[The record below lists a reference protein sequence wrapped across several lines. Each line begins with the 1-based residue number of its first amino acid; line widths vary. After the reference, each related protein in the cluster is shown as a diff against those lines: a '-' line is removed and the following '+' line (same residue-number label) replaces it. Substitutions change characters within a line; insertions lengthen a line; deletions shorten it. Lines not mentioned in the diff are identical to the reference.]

1 LLQEVFSLHPG
12 EEERRVVNKL
22 RWLLIL
28 VLVLLV
34 FVGVELYRVFYNP
47 NHFSGADEKMFY
59 VSKGQ
64 TFASVVDSLEA
75 AGIIRNRTAFVF
87 VARLHGGTTR
97 VQIGKYKF
105 GTGISNYDLL
115 LALTQGKNVTLI
127 SVTIPEG
134 LMARQQAHI
143 LARMVGI
150 DSVRFMSLVR
160 DESFAHSLG
169 INSHSLEGY
178 LFPET
183 YSFYWQADEEE
194 IITRLVKQYQAFYD
208 DSLQAR
214 ASDLGWT
221 TNQVMALASIVEG
234 EAVLAEERPII
245 SGVYQ
250 NRLRKGMKLE
260 ADPTIRFMIAEGP
273 RRILYSDLQVSNPYN
288 TYRNRGLPPGPINN
302 PGKASILAALFP
314 ARHNYL
320 FFVANGKGGHWFSST
335 YAEHLRYVRKY
346 RRERRLRDA
355 DSITET
361 AGKTSGR

>member
-1 LLQEVFSLHPG
+1 MTK
-12 EEERRVVNKL
+12 RL
-22 RWLLIL
+22 RWLLI
-28 VLVLLV
+28 VVVILLGIA
-34 FVGVELYRVFYNP
+34 GVAFYEAFYSP
-47 NHFSGADEKMFY
+47 NHFSDASEKTFY

-75 AGIIRNRTAFVF
+75 AGIIRNRTSFIF
-87 VARLHGGTTR
+87 VAKLRGGTTK

-115 LALTQGKNVTLI
+115 LAITEGKNVALV

-143 LARMVGI
+143 LARTIGI
-150 DSVRFMSLVR
+150 DSVRFVSLVH
-160 DESFAHSLG
+160 DEALAHSLG
-169 INSHSLEGY
+169 ISSRSLEGY

-183 YSFYWQADEEE
+183 YSFYWQPDEQEV
-194 IITRLVKQYQAFYD
+194 ITRLVRQYQAFYD

-221 TNQVMALASIVEG
+221 TNQVMTLASIVEG

-250 NRLRKGMKLE
+250 NRLRKGMRLE
-260 ADPTIRFMIAEGP
+260 ADPTIRFMIEEGP
-273 RRILYSDLQVSNPYN
+273 RRILYSDLEVNNPYN

-302 PGKASILAALFP
+302 PGGASIRAALFP

-335 YAEHLRYVRKY
+335 YAEHQRYVRKY
-346 RRERRLRDA
+346 RRERKLRN
-355 DSITET
+355 
-361 AGKTSGR
+361 

>member
-1 LLQEVFSLHPG
+1 MTKRL
-12 EEERRVVNKL
+12 K
-22 RWLLIL
+22 WLLM
-28 VLVLLV
+28 VFVVLLV
-34 FVGVELYRVFYNP
+34 IAGVALYEAFHAP
-47 NHFSGADEKMFY
+47 NHFKDASEKTIY

-75 AGIIRNRTAFVF
+75 AGIIRNRTSFIF

-105 GTGISNYDLL
+105 GTGISNHDLL
-115 LALTQGKNVTLI
+115 LAITEGKNVTLV

-143 LARMVGI
+143 LARTVGI
-150 DSVRFMSLVR
+150 DSVRFMALVH

-169 INSHSLEGY
+169 ISSRSLEGF

-183 YSFYWQADEEE
+183 YSFYWQADEQEV
-194 IITRLVKQYQAFYD
+194 ITRLVKQYQAFYND
-208 DSLQAR
+208 TLQAR

-221 TNQVMALASIVEG
+221 TNQVMTLASIVEG

-245 SGVYQ
+245 SGVYR

-260 ADPTIRFMIAEGP
+260 ADPTIRFMIEEGP
-273 RRILYSDLQVSNPYN
+273 RRILYSDLQVNNPYN

-302 PGKASILAALFP
+302 PGGPSIRAALFP
-314 ARHNYL
+314 AQHNYL

-335 YAEHLRYVRKY
+335 YAEHQRYVGRY
-346 RRERRLRDA
+346 RRERKLR
-355 DSITET
+355 TENSLT
-361 AGKTSGR
+361 EGAGRSPSR